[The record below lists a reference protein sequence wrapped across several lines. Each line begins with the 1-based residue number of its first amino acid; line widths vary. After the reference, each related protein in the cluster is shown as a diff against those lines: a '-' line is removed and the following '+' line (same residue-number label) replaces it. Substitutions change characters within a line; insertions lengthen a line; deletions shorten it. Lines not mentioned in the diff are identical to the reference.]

1 MFTLYLKNRYM
12 SHYSNSRDEAHL
24 NTCRRSACSR
34 EKRSF

>member
-1 MFTLYLKNRYM
+1 M
-12 SHYSNSRDEAHL
+12 SHHSNPHYKAHL